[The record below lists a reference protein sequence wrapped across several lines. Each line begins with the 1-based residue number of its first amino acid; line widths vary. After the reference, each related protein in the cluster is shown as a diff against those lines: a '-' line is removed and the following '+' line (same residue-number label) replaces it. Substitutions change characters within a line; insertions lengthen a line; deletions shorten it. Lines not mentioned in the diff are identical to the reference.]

1 MNGDIRVLIVDDH
14 TVVRDGLQALITAEP
29 GMQVV
34 GSAADGVEAVSMAR
48 ELKPDVIL
56 LDLVMPRK
64 DGVQT
69 ILEIKKDNPE
79 ARILVLTSFAENH
92 QVFSAIK
99 SGAMGY
105 LMKDTSSE
113 ELIQAIRDTFNYQP
127 AMQPK
132 IARQLMQDIQSQD
145 SKPGSEMAL
154 TEREIEILQ
163 LVALGKTNQEIADDL
178 VLSERTVRTH
188 ITNILAK
195 LGLSNRT
202 QAALYALREGIA
214 HIKYTLPG
222 DQLGGD
228 NK

>member
-1 MNGDIRVLIVDDH
+1 MNGDIQVLIVDDH

-34 GSAADGVEAVSMAR
+34 GSAADGVEAVRMAR
-48 ELKPDVIL
+48 ELNPDVIL
-56 LDLVMPRK
+56 LDLVMPRM

-113 ELIQAIRDTFNYQP
+113 ELIQAIRDTYNYQP

-132 IARQLMQDIQSQD
+132 IARQLMQDIQSQG

>member
-1 MNGDIRVLIVDDH
+1 MNGDIQVLIVDDH

-34 GSAADGVEAVSMAR
+34 GSAADGVDAVRMAR

-56 LDLVMPRK
+56 LDLVMPRM

-113 ELIQAIRDTFNYQP
+113 ELIQAIRDTYNYQP

-132 IARQLMQDIQSQD
+132 IARQLMQDIQSQG

-163 LVALGKTNQEIADDL
+163 LVALGQTNQEIADDL